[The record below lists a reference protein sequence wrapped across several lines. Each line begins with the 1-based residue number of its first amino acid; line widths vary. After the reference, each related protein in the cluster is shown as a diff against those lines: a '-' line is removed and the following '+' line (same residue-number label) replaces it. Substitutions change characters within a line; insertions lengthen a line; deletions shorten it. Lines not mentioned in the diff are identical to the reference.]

1 MTDPVRVQL
10 VEAGGPNWIAI
21 GALIVSVISLGLTL
35 WFRFDDGLRLKADFT
50 TDGRKVLIRN
60 MSRTLEAEVYAVRLE
75 RISWRGSRPKTVNVR
90 LETLSN
96 HHVRGKGNGL
106 PFTLGVGKREQLLR
120 VDQHGR
126 EVAGSVFKWAR
137 ESPGGARWVRA
148 VVEHGHGTKRG
159 RWVRVVE
166 MLADSQGASTAS

>member
-60 MSRTLEAEVYAVRLE
+60 MSRR
-75 RISWRGSRPKTVNVR
+75 
-90 LETLSN
+90 
-96 HHVRGKGNGL
+96 
-106 PFTLGVGKREQLLR
+106 
-120 VDQHGR
+120 D
-126 EVAGSVFKWAR
+126 
-137 ESPGGARWVRA
+137 
-148 VVEHGHGTKRG
+148 
-159 RWVRVVE
+159 
-166 MLADSQGASTAS
+166 